1 MAKGARASSRKAN
14 RSKLRARVFQP
25 VEDARLERLHQK
37 LLETVQQPKPESAK
51 DKEMDV
57 DPTDGKHAPCHL
69 APPTAHTQLLTC
81 ISADSATNDVSKE
94 EDFPKGLSFLTASIP
109 HSLHDAS
116 DKRSSD
122 VVVDD
127 DNDSGSERALYH
139 LLGLCS
145 DVVGFTSAG
154 DLKFA
159 FDLPPPKWKSDQRLT
174 VSS

>member
-57 DPTDGKHAPCHL
+57 DPTD
-69 APPTAHTQLLTC
+69 
-81 ISADSATNDVSKE
+81 DSATNDVSKE